1 MVGILTERPSGKR
14 YLSLRSRFIWEFPKI
29 GDPNIVP
36 EIVGSLFKVGG
47 HKVIGDEGETERT
60 DRCCFSHWKFAMI
73 MSNALA
79 VASREESH
87 SR

>member
-1 MVGILTERPSGKR
+1 MGDHFEERAR
-14 YLSLRSRFIWEFPKI
+14 NSRIRK
-29 GDPNIVP
+29 
-36 EIVGSLFKVGG
+36 KVGG

-60 DRCCFSHWKFAMI
+60 DRCRFNHGKFAMI

-79 VASREESH
+79 VAPREESH

>member
-1 MVGILTERPSGKR
+1 M
-14 YLSLRSRFIWEFPKI
+14 
-29 GDPNIVP
+29 P
-36 EIVGSLFKVGG
+36 EIVGSEKKVGG

-60 DRCCFSHWKFAMI
+60 DRCRFNHGKFAMI

-79 VASREESH
+79 VAPREESH